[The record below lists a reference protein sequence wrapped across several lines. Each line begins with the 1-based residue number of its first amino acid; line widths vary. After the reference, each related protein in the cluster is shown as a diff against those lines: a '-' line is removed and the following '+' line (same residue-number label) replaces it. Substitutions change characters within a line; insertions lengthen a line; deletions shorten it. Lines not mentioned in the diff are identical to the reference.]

1 MDAAQVTQLLHAY
14 TEGQPDALDA
24 LMPAVYQHL
33 RELAHRYLR
42 QERMGHT
49 LNTTALVHEAYLKLI
64 DQHRVQWQSR
74 QHFYAIAAQAM
85 RRILV
90 NYARNRMRLKR
101 GGDAPHVAYDEAL
114 GLSDERADEVVA
126 LDEALT
132 RLEAANAR
140 RARIV
145 ECRYFVGFT
154 IEETAAVLGISPR
167 TVKREWT
174 VAKAWLYREM
184 TRDA

>member
-1 MDAAQVTQLLHAY
+1 MDAAEVTQLLQAY
-14 TEGQPDALDA
+14 TEGQSDALDA
-24 LMPAVYQHL
+24 LMPAVYQQL
-33 RELAHRYLR
+33 RGLAHRYLR
-42 QERMGHT
+42 GERMGHT

-64 DQHRVQWQSR
+64 DQNRVQWQSR

-90 NYARNRMRLKR
+90 NYARNRQRIKR
-101 GGDAPHVAYDEAL
+101 GGNAQRVEFDEAL
-114 GLSDERADEVVA
+114 GLSDERADEVLA

-132 RLEAANAR
+132 RLEASNER

-154 IEETAAVLGISPR
+154 IEETAAILEISPR

-184 TRDA
+184 TAET